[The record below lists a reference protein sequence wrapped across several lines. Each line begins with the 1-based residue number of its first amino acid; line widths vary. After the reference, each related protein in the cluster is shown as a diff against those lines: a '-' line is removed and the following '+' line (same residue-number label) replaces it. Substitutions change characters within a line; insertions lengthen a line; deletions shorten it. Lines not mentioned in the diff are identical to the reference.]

1 MTKVRILGT
10 GVATMDIYPDN
21 RRMYPGGN
29 EYNVACNAA
38 FCGAEA
44 GFLGVFAD
52 DKAGSLLEETLQ
64 KVGVDTSK
72 SHHESGSSGYSLVRL
87 KPDGDRVFLDWNRR
101 GVTDL
106 HPIGFT
112 EEEINYIKTYDV
124 LALGRLACVSKET
137 VKRLHNDHNIS
148 MCYDFHAAFNH
159 EDIEAIAPY
168 ITYGFF
174 SCSHLTED
182 QIHDVLQKAVQ
193 LGCKIAIGTRGCY
206 PIIAYDGER
215 FYKHEVTPV
224 EAVDALGAGDSFIG
238 AFLAS
243 YLHEDMGNLTDEE
256 RMKKALKMAADH
268 AATVVVKEGSIGVG
282 FDYDPPRFAEVIHV
296 E

>member
-1 MTKVRILGT
+1 MANVRILGT

-87 KPDGDRVFLDWNRR
+87 KPDGDRVFLDWNKR

-112 EEEINYIKTYDV
+112 EEEITYIKTYDA
-124 LALGRLACVSKET
+124 LALGRLACVSKEN
-137 VKRLHNDHNIS
+137 VKRLHREGIPI
-148 MCYDFHAAFNH
+148 CYDFHAVFTH
-159 EDIEAIAPY
+159 EDIETIAPY

-182 QIHDVLQKAVQ
+182 QIRDVLQKAVQ

-215 FYKHEVTPV
+215 FYKHEVVPV

-243 YLHEDMGNLTDEE
+243 YLHEDMGSLTDEE